1 MSYLAKRIKY
11 KAIDSITSSG
21 MVLLK
26 PYLAWI
32 GTLILSIVL
41 WLVGHL
47 DYFGDPY
54 HWIVVG
60 VLVCT
65 ASLGMFMWRAS
76 RTRRDFGR
84 FHAVFTLVSVGI
96 WIGFAVLYAPWNPI
110 VLLVW
115 LVFGL
120 ALCGSWN
127 IRGAIKSEK
136 RDDPMR
142 DFFKDHGLEDTKTT
156 ILENTK
162 DRLKGIIQVK
172 RGKNTIED
180 TQKYKGHLASL
191 FKAPKNAVRIEPD
204 RNDASRGY
212 FTITKRDLLNEIV
225 PFIPDTQRTSAN
237 DKFVIGRY
245 ESGDPAEF
253 NLHSPRLGGIHM
265 LIQGMN
271 GSGKSEG
278 AKVIFARAFNH
289 KKSALIVVDITK
301 GNQTLNLARNGIHLV
316 ISEEAIAEALF
327 KRFARTIKDRAD
339 KLGALNKTKW
349 DEESGLTFLYVHIEE
364 ASGLIANNPAFIK
377 MMETARS
384 VGISIT
390 ASLQRA
396 SYVAIDTAAR
406 AQFSAVMC
414 FGVQDIADAQFA
426 LPDDVL
432 DAGADP
438 SVWRN
443 SKPGYAYLVHPE
455 VDQDKW
461 VVPLRGSFITDDQLY
476 EAANAHEKE
485 PIDPITMASLRDIF
499 EASKT
504 SEVVVKSVVEIDDED
519 EELDKIEVSEIE
531 ELKELESQFKDAFL
545 KFDEA
550 EVEMSADEALEILK
564 ERISEFKESEIMQFN
579 APDLSD
585 VLTATGR
592 SRAWLHKQLGKLVA
606 DGSLTKDGFTY
617 TIVL

>member
-1 MSYLAKRIKY
+1 
-11 KAIDSITSSG
+11 

-32 GTLILSIVL
+32 GTAILSIVL
-41 WLVGHL
+41 WLVGHV
-47 DYFGDPY
+47 DYFDNPY
-54 HWIVVG
+54 NLIVIG
-60 VLVCT
+60 ILACT
-65 ASLGMFMWRAS
+65 VSLGMFMWRAS

-84 FHAVFTLVSVGI
+84 FHAVFTLASVGI
-96 WIGFAVLYAPWNPI
+96 WLGFAVLYAPWNPI

-115 LVFGL
+115 LIFGL
-120 ALCGSWN
+120 AICGSWN

-162 DRLKGIIQVK
+162 DRFKGIIQVK
-172 RGKNTIED
+172 RGKNTID
-180 TQKYKGHLASL
+180 DAQKYKGHLASL
-191 FKAPKNAVRIEPD
+191 FKAPKNAVRIQPD
-204 RNDASRGY
+204 RNDASRGH

-225 PFIPDTQRTSAN
+225 PYIPDIQRTSAN
-237 DKFVIGRY
+237 DKFTVGKY
-245 ESGDPAEF
+245 ETGDPAEF
-253 NLHSPRLGGIHM
+253 NLHSERLGGIHM

-289 KKSALIVVDITK
+289 KRSALIVIDVTK

-316 ISEEAIAEALF
+316 ISEEALAEALF

-339 KLGALNKTKW
+339 KLGSMNKTKW

-384 VGISIT
+384 VGIAIT

-414 FGVQDIADAQFA
+414 FGVQDISDAQFA

-443 SKPGYAYLVHPE
+443 SKPGCAYLVHPE
-455 VDQDKW
+455 VEIEKW
-461 VVPLRGSFITDDQLY
+461 VVPLRSALISDEQLY

-485 PIDPITMASLRDIF
+485 PIDPITMASLKDIF
-499 EASKT
+499 EASKK
-504 SEVVVKSVVEIDDED
+504 SEPTVKSTQIDDFEED
-519 EELDKIEVSEIE
+519 DDFQEEVNEIE
-531 ELKELESQFKDAFL
+531 ELKELQSQFEDAFL
-545 KFDEA
+545 KFDDIEI
-550 EVEMSADEALEILK
+550 EMSAEEAAEILK
-564 ERISEFKESEIMQFN
+564 ERISEFKESGVMQFN

-585 VLTATGR
+585 VLTVTGR

-606 DGSLTKDGFTY
+606 DGSLTKDDFTY

>member
-1 MSYLAKRIKY
+1 MSYLAKRMKY

-32 GTLILSIVL
+32 GTMILSIVL

-54 HWIVVG
+54 NWIVAG
-60 VLVCT
+60 VLGCT
-65 ASLGMFMWRAS
+65 AALGIFMWRAS

-84 FHAVFTLVSVGI
+84 FHPVFTLSSVGLWLGSAI
-96 WIGFAVLYAPWNPI
+96 LYTPWNPI
-110 VLLVW
+110 VLITW

-162 DRLKGIIQVK
+162 DRLKGVIQVK

-180 TQKYKGHLASL
+180 AQRHKGHLASL

-204 RNDASRGY
+204 RNDASKGY
-212 FTITKRDLLNEIV
+212 FTITRRDLLNEII
-225 PFIPDTQRTSAN
+225 PFEPSLEKSSAN
-237 DKFVIGRY
+237 DKFVIGKY
-245 ESGDPAEF
+245 ETGDPAVF
-253 NLHSPRLGGIHM
+253 NLHSKRLGGIHM

-278 AKVIFARAFNH
+278 AKVVFARAFNH
-289 KKSALIVVDITK
+289 RKSALIVVDVTK
-301 GNQTLNLARNGIHLV
+301 GNQTLNLAKNGIHLV
-316 ISEEAIAEALF
+316 ISEEQLADALF

-339 KLGALNKTKW
+339 ELGRLNKTKW

-384 VGISIT
+384 VGIAIT

-461 VVPLRGSFITDDQLY
+461 VVPLRCSLISDEQLY

-485 PIDPITMASLRDIF
+485 PIDPITMSSLKDIF
-499 EASKT
+499 EANKT
-504 SEVVVKSVVEIDDED
+504 SQVVESKIIDAIESDDED
-519 EELDKIEVSEIE
+519 EIE

-545 KFDEA
+545 QFDDA
-550 EVEMSADEALEILK
+550 ENEMKADEALTVLK
-564 ERISEFKESEIMQFN
+564 QYISDLKESEIMEFN
-579 APDLSD
+579 APELSD
-585 VLTATGR
+585 VLTVTGR

-606 DGSLTKDGFTY
+606 DGSLTKDDFTY
-617 TIVL
+617 RIVL

>member
-1 MSYLAKRIKY
+1 M
-11 KAIDSITSSG
+11 
-21 MVLLK
+21 
-26 PYLAWI
+26 
-32 GTLILSIVL
+32 ILSVVL

-54 HWIVVG
+54 SFVVG
-60 VLVCT
+60 GVLACT
-65 ASLGMFMWRAS
+65 ISLAIFMWRAS

-84 FHAVFTLVSVGI
+84 FHSVFTLLSVGI
-96 WIGFAVLYAPWNPI
+96 WLGFAILYAPWHPVILI
-110 VLLVW
+110 VW
-115 LVFGL
+115 IVFGL

-127 IRGAIKSEK
+127 IRSAIKSEK

-172 RGKNTIED
+172 RGKNTID
-180 TQKYKGHLASL
+180 DAQKYKAHLASL

-204 RNDASRGY
+204 RNDASKGH
-212 FTITKRDLLNEIV
+212 FTIVRRDLLREVV
-225 PFIPDTQRTSAN
+225 PFERNIQSTSPN
-237 DKFVIGRY
+237 DKFVIGKY
-245 ESGDPAEF
+245 ETGDPAEF
-253 NLHSPRLGGIHM
+253 NFHSPRLGAIHM

-289 KKSALIVVDITK
+289 RKSATIVVDVTK
-301 GNQTLNLARNGIHLV
+301 GNQTLNLAKNGIHLI
-316 ISEEAIAEALF
+316 ISEEALAEALF
-327 KRFARTIKDRAD
+327 KRFARTIKDRAN
-339 KLGALNKTKW
+339 KLGELNKTKW

-384 VGISIT
+384 VGIAIT

-455 VDQDKW
+455 VDQEKW
-461 VVPLRGSFITDDQLY
+461 VVPLRSSLITDEELY

-485 PIDPITMASLRDIF
+485 PIDPITMASLGDIF

-504 SEVVVKSVVEIDDED
+504 SQVISKPTLVIDD
-519 EELDKIEVSEIE
+519 EELDEEETEIE
-531 ELKELESQFKDAFL
+531 ELKELESQFKDAYL
-545 KFDEA
+545 KFDEP
-550 EVEMSADEALEILK
+550 EVQVSADEAAEILR
-564 ERISEFKESEIMQFN
+564 EYISGLKDSGITQFN

-585 VLTATGR
+585 ILLTTGR
-592 SRAWLHKQLGKLVA
+592 SRAWLHKQLGKLVN
-606 DGSLTKDGFTY
+606 DGTLTKDDFTY

>member
-1 MSYLAKRIKY
+1 VSYLAKRMKY

-26 PYLAWI
+26 PYLAWL
-32 GTLILSIVL
+32 GTAILSIVL

-47 DYFGDPY
+47 DYFGNPY
-54 HWIVVG
+54 NWIVVG

-84 FHAVFTLVSVGI
+84 FHAVFTLASVGI
-96 WIGFAVLYAPWNPI
+96 WLGFAILYAPWNPI

-142 DFFKDHGLEDTKTT
+142 DFFKEHGLDDTKTT

-162 DRLKGIIQVK
+162 DRIKGIIQVK

-180 TQKYKGHLASL
+180 AQKYKAHLASL
-191 FKAPKNAVRIEPD
+191 FKAPKNAVRIQPD
-204 RNDASRGY
+204 RNDVSRGH

-225 PFIPDTQRTSAN
+225 PFVPDTQRTSAN
-237 DKFVIGRY
+237 DKFVVGKY
-245 ESGDPAEF
+245 ETGDPAEF
-253 NLHSPRLGGIHM
+253 NLHSERLGGIHM

-289 KKSALIVVDITK
+289 RKSALIVIDVTK

-316 ISEEAIAEALF
+316 ISEEALAEALF

-339 KLGALNKTKW
+339 KLGSMNKTKW

-384 VGISIT
+384 VGVAIT

-455 VDQDKW
+455 VDQEKW
-461 VVPLRGSFITDDQLY
+461 TVPLRSALMTDQELY
-476 EAANAHEKE
+476 DAANAYEKE
-485 PIDPITMASLRDIF
+485 PIDPITMASLGDIF
-499 EASKT
+499 EANKK
-504 SEVVVKSVVEIDDED
+504 SETVVKPTPVVEVEDDDFEED
-519 EELDKIEVSEIE
+519 AVVEIE
-531 ELKELESQFKDAFL
+531 ELKKLESQFEDAFL
-545 KFDEA
+545 KFDDA
-550 EVEMSADEALEILK
+550 ETEMASDEALEVLK
-564 ERISEFKESEIMQFN
+564 ERISEFKESGVMQFN
-579 APDLSD
+579 APGLSD
-585 VLTATGR
+585 VLTVTGR
-592 SRAWLHKQLGKLVA
+592 SRAWLHKQLGRLVA
-606 DGSLTKDGFTY
+606 DGSLTKDDFTY

>member
-1 MSYLAKRIKY
+1 MSYLAKRMKY

-54 HWIVVG
+54 NWIVGG
-60 VLVCT
+60 VLMCT
-65 ASLGMFMWRAS
+65 TALGIFMWRAS

-84 FHAVFTLVSVGI
+84 FHSVFSLASAGV
-96 WIGFAVLYAPWNPI
+96 WLGFAILYAPWHPAVI
-110 VLLVW
+110 IVW

-142 DFFKDHGLEDTKTT
+142 DFFSGHGLDDTKTT
-156 ILENTK
+156 ILEDTK

-172 RGKNTIED
+172 RGKNTID
-180 TQKYKGHLASL
+180 DAQKYKTHLASL
-191 FKAPKNAVRIEPD
+191 FTAPKNAVRIEPD
-204 RNDASRGY
+204 RNDASKGH
-212 FTITKRDLLNEIV
+212 FTIVRRDLLNEV
-225 PFIPDTQRTSAN
+225 VAFEPKEQSTNPN
-237 DKFVIGRY
+237 DKFVVGRY
-245 ESGDPAEF
+245 ETGDPAEF
-253 NLHSPRLGGIHM
+253 NLHSKRLGAIHM

-271 GSGKSEG
+271 GSGKSEA

-289 KKSALIVVDITK
+289 RRSAVIVVDITK
-301 GNQTLNLARNGIHLV
+301 GNQTLNLAKNGIHLV
-316 ISEEAIAEALF
+316 VSEEVVAEALF

-339 KLGALNKTKW
+339 ELGRLNKTKW
-349 DEESGLTFLYVHIEE
+349 DEQSGLTFLYVHIEE

-384 VGISIT
+384 VGIAIT

-443 SKPGYAYLVHPE
+443 SKPGYTYLVHPE
-455 VDQDKW
+455 VDQGKW
-461 VVPLRGSFITDDQLY
+461 TVPLRSALITDDQLY
-476 EAANAHEKE
+476 AAANSRNKE

-499 EASKT
+499 EACKPSAVVTTPALVVDNEEMDEPEKT
-504 SEVVVKSVVEIDDED
+504 EL
-519 EELDKIEVSEIE
+519 EELE
-531 ELKELESQFKDAFL
+531 ELEIQFNDSFL
-545 KFDEA
+545 KFDDPEIEVSAEEA
-550 EVEMSADEALEILK
+550 NEIFK
-564 ERISEFKESEIMQFN
+564 ERLADLKSNGITQFN

-585 VLTATGR
+585 VLALTGR
-592 SRAWLHKQLGKLVA
+592 SRAWLHKQLVRLVD
-606 DGSLTKDGFTY
+606 DGTLTKDDFTY

>member
-21 MVLLK
+21 MVLVK

-32 GTLILSIVL
+32 ATMILSVVL

-54 HWIVVG
+54 SFVVG
-60 VLVCT
+60 GVLACT
-65 ASLGMFMWRAS
+65 ISLAIFMWRAS

-84 FHAVFTLVSVGI
+84 FHSVFTLLSVGI
-96 WIGFAVLYAPWNPI
+96 WLGFAILYAPWHPVILI
-110 VLLVW
+110 VW
-115 LVFGL
+115 IVFGL

-127 IRGAIKSEK
+127 IRSAIKSEK

-172 RGKNTIED
+172 RGKNTID
-180 TQKYKGHLASL
+180 DAQKYKAHLASL

-204 RNDASRGY
+204 RNDASKGH
-212 FTITKRDLLNEIV
+212 FTIVRRDLLREVV
-225 PFIPDTQRTSAN
+225 PFERNIQSTSPN
-237 DKFVIGRY
+237 DKFVIGKY
-245 ESGDPAEF
+245 ETGDPAEF
-253 NLHSPRLGGIHM
+253 NFHSPRLGAIHM

-289 KKSALIVVDITK
+289 RKSATIVVDVTK
-301 GNQTLNLARNGIHLV
+301 GNQTLNLAKNGIHLI
-316 ISEEAIAEALF
+316 ISEEALAEALF
-327 KRFARTIKDRAD
+327 KRFARTIKDRAN
-339 KLGALNKTKW
+339 KLGELNKTKW

-384 VGISIT
+384 VGIAIT

-455 VDQDKW
+455 VDQEKW
-461 VVPLRGSFITDDQLY
+461 VVPLRSSLITDEELY

-485 PIDPITMASLRDIF
+485 PIDPITMASLGDIF

-504 SEVVVKSVVEIDDED
+504 SQVISKPTLVIDD
-519 EELDKIEVSEIE
+519 EELDEEETEIE
-531 ELKELESQFKDAFL
+531 ELKELESQFKDAYL
-545 KFDEA
+545 KFDEP
-550 EVEMSADEALEILK
+550 EVQVSADEAAEILR
-564 ERISEFKESEIMQFN
+564 EYISGLKDSGITQFN

-585 VLTATGR
+585 ILLTTGR
-592 SRAWLHKQLGKLVA
+592 SRAWLHKQLGKLVN
-606 DGSLTKDGFTY
+606 DGTLTKDDFTY

>member
-1 MSYLAKRIKY
+1 MSYLARRMKY

-32 GTLILSIVL
+32 GVMILSIVL

-47 DYFGDPY
+47 NYFGDPY
-54 HWIVVG
+54 SWIVIG
-60 VLVCT
+60 VLACT
-65 ASLGMFMWRAS
+65 VSLGIFMWRAS

-84 FHAVFTLVSVGI
+84 FHAVFTLASVGI

-142 DFFKDHGLEDTKTT
+142 DFFKDHGLDDTKTT

-172 RGKNTIED
+172 RGKNTID
-180 TQKYKGHLASL
+180 DAQKYKAHLASL
-191 FKAPKNAVRIEPD
+191 FKAPRNAVRIQPD
-204 RNDASRGY
+204 RNDASRGH

-225 PFIPDTQRTSAN
+225 PFVPDTQRTSAN
-237 DKFVIGRY
+237 DKFVVGKY
-245 ESGDPAEF
+245 ETGDPAEF
-253 NLHSPRLGGIHM
+253 NLHSERLGGIHM

-278 AKVIFARAFNH
+278 AKIIFARAFNH
-289 KKSALIVVDITK
+289 RKSALIVVDVTK

-316 ISEEAIAEALF
+316 ISEEALAEALF

-339 KLGALNKTKW
+339 KLGSMNKTKW

-384 VGISIT
+384 VGIAIT

-414 FGVQDIADAQFA
+414 FGVQDITDAQFA

-461 VVPLRGSFITDDQLY
+461 TVPLRSSLITDQQLY
-476 EAANAHEKE
+476 DAANAYEKE
-485 PIDPITMASLRDIF
+485 PIDPITMSSLNDIF
-499 EASKT
+499 EASK
-504 SEVVVKSVVEIDDED
+504 SLQPIKNNVVVEEED
-519 EELDKIEVSEIE
+519 LYEEQKTELE
-531 ELKELESQFKDAFL
+531 ELKELESQFENAFL
-545 KFDEA
+545 KFDDAEA
-550 EVEMSADEALEILK
+550 EIPADEAFEVLSERLQELK
-564 ERISEFKESEIMQFN
+564 ESGIMQFN

-585 VLTATGR
+585 VLVITGR
-592 SRAWLHKQLGKLVA
+592 SRAWLHKQLSRLVA
-606 DGSLTKDGFTY
+606 DGTLTKDDFTY

>member
-1 MSYLAKRIKY
+1 MSYLAKRMKY

-21 MVLLK
+21 MVLVK
-26 PYLAWI
+26 PYLAWMA
-32 GTLILSIVL
+32 TMILSVVL

-47 DYFGDPY
+47 DYFGNPY
-54 HWIVVG
+54 NFVVIG
-60 VLVCT
+60 VLLCT
-65 ASLGMFMWRAS
+65 SALGIFMWRAS

-84 FHAVFTLVSVGI
+84 FHSVFTLLSVGI
-96 WIGFAVLYAPWNPI
+96 WLGFAILYAPWSPVVLI
-110 VLLVW
+110 VW
-115 LVFGL
+115 IVFGL

-127 IRGAIKSEK
+127 IRSAIKSER

-156 ILENTK
+156 IIENTK

-172 RGKNTIED
+172 RGKNTID
-180 TQKYKGHLASL
+180 DAQKYKTHLASL

-204 RNDASRGY
+204 RNDASKGH
-212 FTITKRDLLNEIV
+212 FTIVRRDLLNEVI
-225 PFIPDTQRTSAN
+225 PFEPNKELTSPN
-237 DKFVIGRY
+237 DKFVIGKY
-245 ESGDPAEF
+245 ETGDPAEF
-253 NLHSPRLGGIHM
+253 NLHSKRLGAIHM

-289 KKSALIVVDITK
+289 KKSALIVVDVTK
-301 GNQTLNLARNGIHLV
+301 GNQTLNLARNGIHLI
-316 ISEEAIAEALF
+316 ISEEQLAEALF
-327 KRFARTIKDRAD
+327 KRFARTIKDRAN
-339 KLGALNKTKW
+339 KLGELNKTKW

-384 VGISIT
+384 VGIAIT

-461 VVPLRGSFITDDQLY
+461 VVPLRSSLITDEELY

-485 PIDPITMASLRDIF
+485 PIDPITMSSLRDIF

-504 SEVVVKSVVEIDDED
+504 SQIINNPTLVIDD
-519 EELDKIEVSEIE
+519 EELDEEETEIE
-531 ELKELESQFKDAFL
+531 ELRELESQFENAYL
-545 KFDEA
+545 KFDES
-550 EVEMSADEALEILK
+550 EVEVPADEAAEIL
-564 ERISEFKESEIMQFN
+564 RQHISELKESGIMKFN

-585 VLTATGR
+585 VLAITGR
-592 SRAWLHKQLGKLVA
+592 SRAWLHKQLGKLVS
-606 DGSLTKDGFTY
+606 DGTLTKDDFTY

>member
-1 MSYLAKRIKY
+1 MKY

-32 GTLILSIVL
+32 GTMILSIVL

-54 HWIVVG
+54 NWIVVG
-60 VLVCT
+60 VLGST
-65 ASLGMFMWRAS
+65 AALGIFMWRAS

-84 FHAVFTLVSVGI
+84 FHSVFTLSSVGI
-96 WIGFAVLYAPWNPI
+96 WLGFAILYAPWHPV
-110 VLLVW
+110 VLIAW
-115 LVFGL
+115 LVLGL

-172 RGKNTIED
+172 RGKNTID
-180 TQKYKGHLASL
+180 DAQRYKGHLASL

-204 RNDASRGY
+204 RNDASKGY
-212 FTITKRDLLNEIV
+212 FTIVRRDLLNEVV
-225 PFIPDTQRTSAN
+225 PFEPNVEPTNAN

-245 ESGDPAEF
+245 ETGDPAEF
-253 NLHSPRLGGIHM
+253 NLHSRRLGGIHM

-289 KKSALIVVDITK
+289 KKSALIVVDVTK

-316 ISEEAIAEALF
+316 VSEEQLAEALF

-339 KLGALNKTKW
+339 ELGRLNKTKW

-384 VGISIT
+384 VGIAIT

-443 SKPGYAYLVHPE
+443 SNPGYAYLVHPE
-455 VDQDKW
+455 VDRDKW
-461 VVPLRGSFITDDQLY
+461 VVPLRCSLISDEQLS
-476 EAANAHEKE
+476 EAANAYEKE
-485 PIDPITMASLRDIF
+485 PIDPITMSSLKDIF

-504 SEVVVKSVVEIDDED
+504 SHVIENKVVIEDDNDED
-519 EELDKIEVSEIE
+519 EIE

-545 KFDEA
+545 QFDDPEN
-550 EVEMSADEALEILK
+550 EMKADEALQILK
-564 ERISEFKESEIMQFN
+564 QYISDLRESNIMEFN
-579 APDLSD
+579 APELSD
-585 VLTATGR
+585 VLTVTGR

-606 DGSLTKDGFTY
+606 DGSLTKDDFTY
-617 TIVL
+617 RIVL